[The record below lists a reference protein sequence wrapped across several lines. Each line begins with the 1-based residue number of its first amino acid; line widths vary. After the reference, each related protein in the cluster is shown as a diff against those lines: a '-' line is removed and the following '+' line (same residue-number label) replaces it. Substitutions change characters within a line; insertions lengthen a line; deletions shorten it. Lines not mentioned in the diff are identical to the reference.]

1 MKRGAILSA
10 VFLLLLCGAASGQSD
25 GELVSASLQE
35 SLASASPDATHVIW
49 VYFRDKGDA
58 EERLAQGRDKLSSR
72 ALGRRSR
79 RGGVLPLVGF
89 EDIPPLPDY
98 VEAVRLR
105 VERVRHVSRWLNA
118 MSVEAD
124 GSQIAEL
131 AGLPFVRR
139 LDVVRRYRRGRMEPS
154 VPTLRSTSP
163 SEKSSHLAI
172 DYGSSFGQL
181 EQINVPAV
189 HDSGLHGEG
198 VVIAVF
204 DSGFK
209 NLRHEAFSHLDIL
222 ARWDFVNGDGSVA
235 NGRDRGDGSHGSMV
249 LSVLGGYA
257 EGELVGPAFAAT
269 FLLAKTEDT
278 ESETPVEEDN
288 WAAAAEWAE
297 AAGADVISSSLGYLG
312 FDSPFAGYSFQ
323 DMDGDTAV
331 TTIAAQMAAERGV
344 VVLVSA
350 GNAGFHPEH
359 NTLGAPAD
367 GKLVLSIGAVDSF
380 GLRADFSSVG
390 RTADGR
396 IKPDVMAQGV
406 LVKGVDPATRDQY
419 VLANGTSFS
428 CPLAAGV
435 AALVLQAHADWSVA
449 RVRSAMRSTAER
461 MVNPNRLTG
470 WGIIDALEAVRP

>member
-1 MKRGAILSA
+1 
-10 VFLLLLCGAASGQSD
+10 
-25 GELVSASLQE
+25 
-35 SLASASPDATHVIW
+35 
-49 VYFRDKGDA
+49 
-58 EERLAQGRDKLSSR
+58 
-72 ALGRRSR
+72 
-79 RGGVLPLVGF
+79 
-89 EDIPPLPDY
+89 
-98 VEAVRLR
+98 
-105 VERVRHVSRWLNA
+105 
-118 MSVEAD
+118 
-124 GSQIAEL
+124 
-131 AGLPFVRR
+131 
-139 LDVVRRYRRGRMEPS
+139 
-154 VPTLRSTSP
+154 
-163 SEKSSHLAI
+163 
-172 DYGSSFGQL
+172 
-181 EQINVPAV
+181 
-189 HDSGLHGEG
+189 
-198 VVIAVF
+198 
-204 DSGFK
+204 
-209 NLRHEAFSHLDIL
+209 
-222 ARWDFVNGDGSVA
+222 
-235 NGRDRGDGSHGSMV
+235 MV

-312 FDSPFAGYSFQ
+312 FDSPFADYSFQ
-323 DMDGDTAV
+323 DMDGETAV
-331 TTIAAQMAAERGV
+331 TTIAAEMAAERGV
-344 VVLVSA
+344 VVLVAA

-449 RVRSAMRSTAER
+449 RVRSSMRSTAER
-461 MVNPNRLTG
+461 RVRPNRLMG
-470 WGIIDALEAVRP
+470 WGIINALKAVGP